1 VELRDV
7 VVEISERLGRSV
19 CVDSRVHS
27 GDALE
32 SVPTEHTQRH
42 LNAKLVLR
50 ASPDRVKRVQVEGV
64 FDGVAH
70 FFDRKQHPADG
81 GHRRDHT
88 PPEGVHER
96 ERQRE
101 AEDREHAA
109 GVAAVGLRHGGLD
122 DALARA
128 VPENIKGIKAGL
140 ATAHI

>member
-1 VELRDV
+1 VELRNV
-7 VVEISERLGRSV
+7 VVAGRKGLV
-19 CVDSRVHS
+19 GGILIDRRVHCRN
-27 GDALE
+27 ALHGI
-32 SVPTEHTQRH
+32 SAEHTQRH